1 MSKDTKK
8 EDTSHITQ
16 QDARLYRFALLLER
30 VVLSSVPGGSE
41 ELSIEDQSALIK
53 LQTLANILNPLY
65 STATGRGAEDVAKG
79 GSICSEAMLLF
90 LRNERLFVKE
100 ILGPL
105 QDISQDDLMDGFSF
119 RSLIPAALTLD
130 ITTALGGDN
139 NLQGDTELP

>member
-1 MSKDTKK
+1 
-8 EDTSHITQ
+8 
-16 QDARLYRFALLLER
+16 
-30 VVLSSVPGGSE
+30 
-41 ELSIEDQSALIK
+41 

-65 STATGRGAEDVAKG
+65 YTATGRGAEDFAK

-100 ILGPL
+100 ILEPW